1 VTTTR
6 QGWLSALE
14 PAVLLFTVVVCCSL
28 SLLAYSGASVL
39 SGDALGSENRWLG
52 GPSGALA
59 WTAESQGHPRN
70 SPDDDRDIDDNDDDD
85 DAGALPGMSII
96 LTEDQAQARH
106 LIQTKFDPRSSLR
119 SEGCSLR
126 GPPRLGLDELTYAL
140 DRHIPDQIFRPPA
153 WTAADSHR
161 HPRNSSDSN
170 RDDDIDDRDRDDDD
184 DDDKDDGGALS
195 AMSIGLTTG
204 RGDAQRVIQRE
215 FGARLAFESEA
226 HSLRGPPHVRLPHPA
241 FSLHRNFP
249 DDTSLFSFAADG
261 HSLRAPPRSHHVS
274 EVTSNQANRNRN

>member
-1 VTTTR
+1 MTTTR

-85 DAGALPGMSII
+85 DASALSAVAII
-96 LTEDQAQARH
+96 LTADQVQARL
-106 LIQTKFDPRSSLR
+106 LIQTEFDPRSSLR

-126 GPPRLGLDELTYAL
+126 GPPRVGLDELTYAL
-140 DRHIPDQIFRPPA
+140 DRHISNQISRPPA
-153 WTAADSHR
+153 STAADSHS
-161 HPRNSSDSN
+161 HPRNSSDDD

-184 DDDKDDGGALS
+184 DDDDGGALP
-195 AMSIGLTTG
+195 AMSIRLTAG
-204 RGDAQRVIQRE
+204 HGARPVIQTE
-215 FGARLAFESEA
+215 FGAQLAFESEA
-226 HSLRGPPHVRLPHPA
+226 HSLRGPPHVRLPDPA
-241 FSLHRNFP
+241 FSLDRTFP
-249 DDTSLFSFAADG
+249 DWTSVFSFASDG
-261 HSLRAPPRSHHVS
+261 HSLRAPPQSLPHFSEITRSH
-274 EVTSNQANRNRN
+274 ANRNRH